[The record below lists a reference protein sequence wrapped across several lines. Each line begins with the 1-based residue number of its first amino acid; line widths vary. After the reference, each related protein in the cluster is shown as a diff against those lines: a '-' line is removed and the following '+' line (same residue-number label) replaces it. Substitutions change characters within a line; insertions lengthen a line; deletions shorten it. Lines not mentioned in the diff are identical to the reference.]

1 MNSASIRRARAE
13 AVIEKLRSEQPDVQE
28 KALKMA
34 IEQGDKDTA
43 AEIARKIR
51 NRLLEVSD
59 STVALDRLGLEAP
72 TGTTFAAWLNF
83 LKAFGTALAGDWAKY
98 RQALRDLP
106 QSEGWPLKIVWPVPP
121 DQTDE
126 QQEGE
131 NVVGGIGR

>member
-1 MNSASIRRARAE
+1 MSNIQTESIRRARME
-13 AVIEKLRSEQPDVQE
+13 AAMDKIRSEESDVQE

-83 LKAFGTALAGDWAKY
+83 LKALGTALAGDWAKY

-106 QSEGWPLKIVWPVPP
+106 QSEGWPLNIVWPKSPG
-121 DQTDE
+121 QE
-126 QQEGE
+126 EQEG
-131 NVVGGIGR
+131 NA

>member
-1 MNSASIRRARAE
+1 MNSESIRRARAE
-13 AVIEKLRSEQPDVQE
+13 AIIEKLRSEQPDVQE

-59 STVALDRLGLEAP
+59 SAVALDRLGLEMP
-72 TGTTFAAWLNF
+72 TGTTFTAWLTF
-83 LKAFGTALAGDWAKY
+83 LKALGTALVGDWAKY

-106 QSEGWPLKIVWPVPP
+106 QSDGWPLEIVWPIPP
-121 DQTDE
+121 DQKDE

-131 NVVGGIGR
+131 NGVGGLDR